1 MGRSPLIRAAKPNL
15 LCFWLSVQHGSSELC
30 PDPGAQRGQ
39 GHGSLLPFLLL
50 QADAPSEQNQVIRTH
65 ENDLRPRLREPSPLG
80 QTPSWRGLLP
90 WSDMPSR
97 SCSLEHTQIPAPR
110 PMWRFAAG
118 GMHLQL
124 YHSPCLQLAL
134 YVGLAA

>member
-39 GHGSLLPFLLL
+39 GQGSLLPFLLL
-50 QADAPSEQNQVIRTH
+50 QADASSEQNQVIRTH

-90 WSDMPSR
+90 GQTCHHAPAVWSTPR
-97 SCSLEHTQIPAPR
+97 SQHPDPCGALQLGGCTCNYNTAPACSLLC
-110 PMWRFAAG
+110 M
-118 GMHLQL
+118 
-124 YHSPCLQLAL
+124 
-134 YVGLAA
+134 